1 MAWIYGGKVANS
13 ESGRKTG
20 LIGCFNCFNWSIL
33 NQVFR
38 ELSSAK
44 NTNLKIANFCQCAN
58 LWWSDMERIEF
69 AFNLIT
75 WVKC

>member
-20 LIGCFNCFNWSIL
+20 LIGCFNWSIL

-69 AFNLIT
+69 ALKF
-75 WVKC
+75 